1 MHSIITLVLGN
12 VSLKHSDIVSITM
25 SLVGHISTQLNLKY
39 IKFVHV
45 MMYLDTVDF
54 DKLKTPAVSFSGEPS
69 FNHDKKRN
77 NTLKPVSFSRWP
89 GFDTGDKKLYEGK
102 ISGLSFSLFF
112 VGLYLI
118 FSKFLLGF
126 KQSYK
131 MANSSSS
138 QPVK

>member
-1 MHSIITLVLGN
+1 
-12 VSLKHSDIVSITM
+12 
-25 SLVGHISTQLNLKY
+25 
-39 IKFVHV
+39 
-45 MMYLDTVDF
+45 MYLDTVDF

-89 GFDTGDKKLYEGK
+89 GFDTGDKKLCEDK

-138 QPVK
+138 QPIK